1 MQSFK
6 KEVPHSPNSL
16 FHSEAETCV
25 DAKTEYG
32 KEDNAN
38 GIDKITLNS

>member
-6 KEVPHSPNSL
+6 KEVSHSPNSL
-16 FHSEAETCV
+16 FHSEIEMCV

-38 GIDKITLNS
+38 ETDKITLNS